1 MILSKKEF
9 TQQLAKKMGT
19 TEKEAAKWA
28 DGYASTLIDIFK
40 TRHGVSI
47 NGFGSF
53 FVGTDADGSRTF
65 KFNPSVKI
73 RRILGGM
80 KALNKV

>member
-1 MILSKKEF
+1 MLLSKREF
-9 TQQLAKKMGT
+9 TLQIAKKMGT

-28 DGYASTLIDIFK
+28 DAYAATLIDIFK

-47 NGFGSF
+47 NGLGSF
-53 FVGTDADGSRTF
+53 FIGTAADGSRTF

-73 RRILGGM
+73 RRILGWDASY
-80 KALNKV
+80 K

>member
-1 MILSKKEF
+1 MLLSKKEF
-9 TQQLAKKMGT
+9 THQLAKKMGT

-28 DGYASTLIDIFK
+28 DAYAATLIDIFK

-47 NGFGSF
+47 NGLGSF
-53 FVGTDADGSRTF
+53 FMGIGADGSRTF

-73 RRILGGM
+73 RRLMGWDASF
-80 KALNKV
+80 K